1 MQVMNCK
8 WRGKADLYVDNELEP
23 AAQQEVASHLLTCAE
38 CAAVV
43 MEQQEFKN
51 TVRVAGKRFSA
62 PPDLYAAVR
71 KQVHPEDSVSP
82 WWKRGLAM
90 ACVVLLAA
98 LAFSLYSR
106 PKENNSIFAQLVDQ
120 HVSMLASEHP
130 VDVLSS
136 DKHTVK
142 PWYQGKL
149 AFTFDPPELEKN
161 SPFTL
166 IGGKLVYAQKNPGAE
181 LVYQVRQHRISIFI
195 FQARDA
201 KGQSPATNRT
211 LSFTVKGWTEGGLQ
225 YYLVT
230 DAAKDDAD
238 HLAALFQDAN
248 RS

>member
-1 MQVMNCK
+1 MNCE
-8 WRGKADLYVDNELEP
+8 WREKAELYADNELEP

-38 CAAVV
+38 CAAMV
-43 MEQQEFKN
+43 MEQHAFKQ

-62 PPDLYAAVR
+62 PPELYVAVR
-71 KQVHPEDSVSP
+71 KQVHPRESVNS
-82 WWKRGLAM
+82 WWKWALTA
-90 ACVVLLAA
+90 ACMVLLGA

-106 PKENNSIFAQLVDQ
+106 PKENNPILAQLVDE

-130 VDVLSS
+130 VDVISG

-149 AFTFDPPELEKN
+149 AFTFDPPELDKN

-166 IGGKLVYAQKNPGAE
+166 IGGNLVYAQGIPGAE
-181 LVYQVRQHRISIFI
+181 LVYQVRQHKISVFI
-195 FQARDA
+195 FQPRAT
-201 KGQSPATNRT
+201 GQFSAPNRA
-211 LSFTVKGWTEGGLQ
+211 LSFTMKSWTEGGLQ

-230 DAAKDDAD
+230 DATKEDAD